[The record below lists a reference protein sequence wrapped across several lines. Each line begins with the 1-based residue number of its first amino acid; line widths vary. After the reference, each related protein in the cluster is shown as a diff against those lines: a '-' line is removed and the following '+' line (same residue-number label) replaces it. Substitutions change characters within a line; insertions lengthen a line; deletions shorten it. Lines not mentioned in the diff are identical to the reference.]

1 MKYAGIIENDI
12 AAAPGICVSFFTQ
25 GCPHHCPV
33 CQNPETW
40 DFNAGKDFNNEVLF
54 KIIKALKANGV
65 ERKLC
70 IMGGEPLCKE
80 NLILTEMVIATVRE
94 SLPQTEIY
102 VWTGYTFPELEKQK
116 NDNSHI
122 QYILTHIDCLIDG
135 KYIESERDVTLEM
148 RGSKNQNII
157 YFSNKGEYY

>member
-1 MKYAGIIENDI
+1 
-12 AAAPGICVSFFTQ
+12 
-25 GCPHHCPV
+25 
-33 CQNPETW
+33 
-40 DFNAGKDFNNEVLF
+40 
-54 KIIKALKANGV
+54 
-65 ERKLC
+65 
-70 IMGGEPLCKE
+70 MGGEPLCKE
-80 NLILTEMVIATVRE
+80 NLILTEMVIAAVRD

-102 VWTGYTFPELEKQK
+102 VWTGYTFSELEKQK
-116 NDNSHI
+116 NDNPHI